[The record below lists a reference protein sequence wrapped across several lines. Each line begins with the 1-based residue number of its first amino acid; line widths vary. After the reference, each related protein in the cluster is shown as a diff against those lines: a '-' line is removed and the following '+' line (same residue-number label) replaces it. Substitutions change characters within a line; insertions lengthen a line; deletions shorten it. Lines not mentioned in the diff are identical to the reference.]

1 MKTKDTEITFEISYI
16 SNTDPRHRHPIVNH
30 SHMDHNEESAISRYQ
45 ALGLPEGSYI
55 SMLGNAYLAKPHVP
69 DRSPLPVP
77 LHSHLVSVHFETA
90 QIASMSR
97 DTSMPHM
104 ALNSLDLCA
113 RAPTGHGSGQIH
125 DPGSHQADSGYFHN
139 PFIKMLDM
147 SVTSAEVTMDT
158 RPMSPRVPVI
168 SGEIGFFMLE
178 SVPPPPERSPEPPPS
193 KPSPVLLGLAAAQQQ
208 APVPTRL
215 QQQAPVPTRATPSV
229 TPSVIWPQRVL

>member
-16 SNTDPRHRHPIVNH
+16 SNTDSRHRHPIVNH
-30 SHMDHNEESAISRYQ
+30 SHMAHNEESAISRYQ

-55 SMLGNAYLAKPHVP
+55 SMLGNAHFAKPHVP
-69 DRSPLPVP
+69 DRSPLPAP
-77 LHSHLVSVHFETA
+77 LHSHPVSAHFETA

-113 RAPTGHGSGQIH
+113 RAPTSH
-125 DPGSHQADSGYFHN
+125 DPGSHQTDSGYFYN

-168 SGEIGFFMLE
+168 SGEIGFLMLE
-178 SVPPPPERSPEPPPS
+178 SVPPPPERSPEQPLS
-193 KPSPVLLGLAAAQQQ
+193 KRSPVLLGLAAAQQQ
-208 APVPTRL
+208 APVPTRV
-215 QQQAPVPTRATPSV
+215 QQQAPAPTRATPSV